1 HTLKYR
7 LASKN
12 GRLLRNRPR
21 QDRERRYDIPQTAY
35 DDAVAEDQINQHN
48 ASRVEEAHELHG
60 FEDQRGALLEH
71 HLAVLQ
77 LFIDAN
83 RPYLTT
89 GDGSFSSIF
98 GQPQPALDASRLGA
112 REITGHPIDF
122 RVIERLD
129 HDLVIWP
136 EPLEYR
142 IDGADFF
149 SGRQTRQSHTQY
161 QRQAHRT
168 HCRHLKRGSYCRD
181 ESAPARRRS
190 PAAFRF
196 HPTADP
202 GYVASP

>member
-1 HTLKYR
+1 MDMPGSDSSREGQAWLAARAAPRADRRSTTHTLKYR

-21 QDRERRYDIPQTAY
+21 QDRDRCYGILRTAF
-35 DDAVAEDQINQHN
+35 DDAVAVDQVNQRI
-48 ASRVEEAHELHG
+48 ASLVEEAHDLHG

-98 GQPQPALDASRLGA
+98 GLPQPALDASRLGA
-112 REITGHPIDF
+112 REITGHPFDF

-161 QRQAHRT
+161 QRQGHRT
-168 HCRHLKRGSYCRD
+168 HGKHL
-181 ESAPARRRS
+181 RRE
-190 PAAFRF
+190 
-196 HPTADP
+196 
-202 GYVASP
+202 